1 MQKFQ
6 HAHWLRRR
14 QLTQTVQRVETE
26 CKKWNGLQKVEIKS
40 IVKKVAKAQQNKMA
54 DRLLESNHA
63 LVQSLQEN
71 THNKDTSKSTNI
83 RLKVWKFW
91 DLKDKFLKRE
101 VPEALNKISEEF
113 YAIVLKKDGKITS
126 Q

>member
-54 DRLLESNHA
+54 DRLLESNHV

-83 RLKVWKFW
+83 RLKSLEV
-91 DLKDKFLKRE
+91 LGLKRQISQKRRTRG
-101 VPEALNKISEEF
+101 PEQNF
-113 YAIVLKKDGKITS
+113 RGVLRNSS
-126 Q
+126 QERR

>member
-1 MQKFQ
+1 
-6 HAHWLRRR
+6 
-14 QLTQTVQRVETE
+14 
-26 CKKWNGLQKVEIKS
+26 
-40 IVKKVAKAQQNKMA
+40 MA
-54 DRLLESNHA
+54 DRLLESNHV

-71 THNKDTSKSTNI
+71 THNKDTSKSPNI

-91 DLKDKFLKRE
+91 DLKDKFLKRD
-101 VPEALNKISEEF
+101 VPEVLNKISEEF

>member
-1 MQKFQ
+1 
-6 HAHWLRRR
+6 
-14 QLTQTVQRVETE
+14 
-26 CKKWNGLQKVEIKS
+26 
-40 IVKKVAKAQQNKMA
+40 MA
-54 DRLLESNHA
+54 DRLLESNHV

-83 RLKVWKFW
+83 RLIVWKFW
-91 DLKDKFLKRE
+91 DLKDKFLKID
-101 VPEALNKISEEF
+101 VPEVLNKISEEF

>member
-1 MQKFQ
+1 M
-6 HAHWLRRR
+6 
-14 QLTQTVQRVETE
+14 
-26 CKKWNGLQKVEIKS
+26 QKVEIKS

-54 DRLLESNHA
+54 DRLLESNHV

-71 THNKDTSKSTNI
+71 THNKDTSKSTNT

-91 DLKDKFLKRE
+91 DLKDKFLKID
-101 VPEALNKISEEF
+101 VPEVLNKISEEF

>member
-1 MQKFQ
+1 M
-6 HAHWLRRR
+6 
-14 QLTQTVQRVETE
+14 
-26 CKKWNGLQKVEIKS
+26 QKVEIKS

-54 DRLLESNHA
+54 DRLLESNHV

-83 RLKVWKFW
+83 RLIVWKFW
-91 DLKDKFLKRE
+91 DLKDKFLKID
-101 VPEALNKISEEF
+101 VPEVLNKISEEF

>member
-1 MQKFQ
+1 
-6 HAHWLRRR
+6 
-14 QLTQTVQRVETE
+14 
-26 CKKWNGLQKVEIKS
+26 
-40 IVKKVAKAQQNKMA
+40 MA
-54 DRLLESNHA
+54 DRLLESNHV

-83 RLKVWKFW
+83 RLKVWNFW
-91 DLKDKFLKRE
+91 DLKDKFLKID
-101 VPEALNKISEEF
+101 VPEVLNKISEEF